1 MFVIDFLLKKIEYKQ
16 IENKYKN
23 VNCLLI
29 KTIIET
35 TDFISAY
42 NNMMHYYNAEY
53 GCNYCFI
60 DNINSINSIK
70 IIDERKVSLNTKVI
84 RKRGYIYQVGLDE
97 MFSSDLE
104 LIGIGKYNYLGGG
117 KFAFSS
123 KDEK

>member
-1 MFVIDFLLKKIEYKQ
+1 
-16 IENKYKN
+16 
-23 VNCLLI
+23 
-29 KTIIET
+29 
-35 TDFISAY
+35 
-42 NNMMHYYNAEY
+42 MMHYYNAEY

-84 RKRGYIYQVGLDE
+84 RKRGYNYQVGLDE